1 MRGKKPLTAAQPEAL
16 KMRLVPRHR
25 VTRRLSPIIILPLAE
40 RTRRPLHARVR
51 AFTATRCR
59 RRLDP
64 LSLSIFKL
72 WQLKQDEK
80 VAWKFFVKLLDH

>member
-1 MRGKKPLTAAQPEAL
+1 MRGKKPLTAAQPEAP

-25 VTRRLSPIIILPLAE
+25 ITSRLSPVIILPLAG
-40 RTRRPLHARVR
+40 RTRCPPHARVH

-64 LSLSIFKL
+64 LPLSIFKL

-80 VAWKFFVKLLDH
+80 VAWKFFMKLLDH

>member
-1 MRGKKPLTAAQPEAL
+1 
-16 KMRLVPRHR
+16 MRLVPRHR

-40 RTRRPLHARVR
+40 RTRAQVH

-64 LSLSIFKL
+64 LSLGIFKL

-80 VAWKFFVKLLDH
+80 VAWKFFMKLLDH

>member
-1 MRGKKPLTAAQPEAL
+1 
-16 KMRLVPRHR
+16 MRLVPRHR
-25 VTRRLSPIIILPLAE
+25 VARRLSPIIILPLAE
-40 RTRRPLHARVR
+40 RPPCARVH

-80 VAWKFFVKLLDH
+80 VAWKFFMKPLDR